1 MKLTVFGRDPQQADV
16 VLSSTFVSGYHAEL
30 IQLDNGDMYLVD
42 KSSNGTSL
50 NGNKLVPGKETP
62 VRRGDNVMFADVP
75 LNWNL
80 VEDLRMP
87 ADVKQVKT
95 IGAHYTSN
103 IKLQGAGVSRFHA
116 ALRQMKDGKWYI
128 CDYSK
133 NGTTL
138 NGQRLPK
145 NTYMPIKAKDEIV
158 CAGVPVANPIPKKG
172 PGKLIGIILGAVA
185 ACALIAV
192 AIIFIP
198 KKWSSEKIYA
208 TYNPSVVF
216 MVTGYHFE
224 VECGTLDVS
233 ILPDP
238 DDWSRKLPAEFVFLR
253 DEEGDL
259 MCDEYGNLIPVE
271 YNGDNSIMGTAT
283 GFFIGEQG
291 YIATNLHVARPWMA
305 GAKSTSSGVKS
316 ILTIAEEI
324 YRQKLNDLIDEYR
337 GGQLIQYMSQLQIKG
352 VVDYC
357 AVIPHGNY
365 LDVTNAIRCTEVIV
379 SNDIEADV
387 AIMRL
392 QQNYLPIGA
401 TYVPLKKIV
410 DKKLKLGET
419 IYTSGFPYDVVST
432 SKLDKQQIHV
442 NAVEGQITK
451 NDDICAFLTT
461 APIAGGASGSPVFNE
476 YGELVGVMHA
486 QIKNKQSYN
495 FGIYSSYL
503 LDLIEKAKITE

>member
-1 MKLTVFGRDPQQADV
+1 
-16 VLSSTFVSGYHAEL
+16 
-30 IQLDNGDMYLVD
+30 
-42 KSSNGTSL
+42 
-50 NGNKLVPGKETP
+50 
-62 VRRGDNVMFADVP
+62 
-75 LNWNL
+75 
-80 VEDLRMP
+80 
-87 ADVKQVKT
+87 
-95 IGAHYTSN
+95 
-103 IKLQGAGVSRFHA
+103 
-116 ALRQMKDGKWYI
+116 
-128 CDYSK
+128 
-133 NGTTL
+133 
-138 NGQRLPK
+138 
-145 NTYMPIKAKDEIV
+145 
-158 CAGVPVANPIPKKG
+158 
-172 PGKLIGIILGAVA
+172 
-185 ACALIAV
+185 
-192 AIIFIP
+192 
-198 KKWSSEKIYA
+198 
-208 TYNPSVVF
+208 
-216 MVTGYHFE
+216 
-224 VECGTLDVS
+224 
-233 ILPDP
+233 
-238 DDWSRKLPAEFVFLR
+238 
-253 DEEGDL
+253 
-259 MCDEYGNLIPVE
+259 
-271 YNGDNSIMGTAT
+271 
-283 GFFIGEQG
+283 
-291 YIATNLHVARPWMA
+291 
-305 GAKSTSSGVKS
+305 VKS

-495 FGIYSSYL
+495 FGI
-503 LDLIEKAKITE
+503 

>member
-145 NTYMPIKAKDEIV
+145 NTYMPIKANDVIV
-158 CAGVPVANPIPKKG
+158 CAGVPVANPIPKKSV
-172 PGKLIGIILGAVA
+172 GKIIGIVSAAVV
-185 ACALIAV
+185 ACA
-192 AIIFIP
+192 AIVCAFILPPRIWEPSTIF
-198 KKWSSEKIYA
+198 A
-208 TYNPSVVF
+208 TYNPSIVLFEV
-216 MVTGYHFE
+216 GYHYE
-224 VECGTLDVS
+224 VECAGEDLS

-238 DDWSRKLPAEFVFLR
+238 ESRVGDSFTRSFPTKFILSNGIFVPYDGSNSRRF
-253 DEEGDL
+253 
-259 MCDEYGNLIPVE
+259 
-271 YNGDNSIMGTAT
+271 NGT
-283 GFFIGEQG
+283 GFFVGPNG
-291 YIATNLHVARPWMA
+291 HIATNLHIARPWLYDEELTLVERKLRADLSELAIDYKATRLLPLMPEL
-305 GAKSTSSGVKS
+305 KVVGV
-316 ILTIAEEI
+316 LDFCYA
-324 YRQKLNDLIDEYR
+324 LPN
-337 GGQLIQYMSQLQIKG
+337 
-352 VVDYC
+352 
-357 AVIPHGNY
+357 NY
-365 LDVTNAIRCTEVIV
+365 YYDMENAYKCSEVIASEDV
-379 SNDIEADV
+379 DVDIALF
-387 AIMRL
+387 RL
-392 QQNYLPIGA
+392 QKTTLPEGT
-401 TYVPLKKIV
+401 TYVPFDKISEKKIEV
-410 DKKLKLGET
+410 GE
-419 IYTSGFPYDVVST
+419 IVYTSGFSYGVRLLV
-432 SKLDKQQIHV
+432 
-442 NAVEGQITK
+442 
-451 NDDICAFLTT
+451 DDILKNKQIQVNSVDGEISKNISDDSFMTT
-461 APIAGGASGSPVFNE
+461 APIAGGASGSPAFDK
-476 YGELVGVMHA
+476 YGNLVGVMHA
-486 QIKNKQSYN
+486 GVNGADN
-495 FGIYSSYL
+495 FNYAIYSYHL
-503 LDLIEKAKITE
+503 LDLMKKAKILE